1 VPQRGFIGPWSPP
14 AALSEPGIVGYDLE
28 VSSAGSSAGRHG
40 FDMVVVVASLGGLPV
55 ISTML
60 GGLPDTF
67 RLPLIVVLH
76 GMPNENR
83 DRLTWLLHRHTAL
96 PIRTARHG
104 VPALV
109 AGVTVI
115 PGGFAATIDSGRQ
128 ICLAKARVMGGD
140 GLMTTAAAVAAPGA
154 VIAVVLTGML
164 YDGAAGARA
173 VKRRGGIVLA
183 QDPATARAPSM
194 PSSAIATGCVDYVL
208 APERIA
214 PALIALT
221 MAPAGPT
228 FLTDPAP
235 PVVSGT
241 DLHSV

>member
-1 VPQRGFIGPWSPP
+1 MVSP
-14 AALSEPGIVGYDLE
+14 
-28 VSSAGSSAGRHG
+28 AGRSAGRHG

-55 ISTML
+55 IRTVL

-67 RLPLIVVLH
+67 RLPLLIVLH
-76 GMPNENR
+76 GMPNADR
-83 DRLTWLLHRHTAL
+83 DRLTWLLGRHTAL
-96 PIRTARHG
+96 PIRTARQ
-104 VPALV
+104 ALV
-109 AGVTVI
+109 AGITVI

-128 ICLAKARVMGGD
+128 ICLAAARVMGGD
-140 GLMTTAAAVAAPGA
+140 GLLTTAAATADPGA

-194 PSSAIATGCVDYVL
+194 PTSAIATGCVDHVL
-208 APERIA
+208 APEQIA
-214 PALIALT
+214 PTLIALT
-221 MAPAGPT
+221 MTSARPASLASP
-228 FLTDPAP
+228 PAP
-235 PVVSGT
+235 LASGA

>member
-1 VPQRGFIGPWSPP
+1 MVSP
-14 AALSEPGIVGYDLE
+14 
-28 VSSAGSSAGRHG
+28 AGSSAGRHG

-55 ISTML
+55 IRTVL

-67 RLPLIVVLH
+67 RLPLLIVLH
-76 GMPNENR
+76 GMPNSDR
-83 DRLTWLLHRHTAL
+83 DRLTWLLGRHTAL

-104 VPALV
+104 MPALV
-109 AGVTVI
+109 AGITVI

-128 ICLAKARVMGGD
+128 ICLAAARVMGGD
-140 GLMTTAAAVAAPGA
+140 GLLTTAAATADPGA

-194 PSSAIATGCVDYVL
+194 PSSAIATGCVDHVL
-208 APERIA
+208 APEQIA
-214 PALIALT
+214 PTLIALT
-221 MAPAGPT
+221 MTSAGPT
-228 FLTDPAP
+228 TLAGLPAP
-235 PVVSGT
+235 LVSGA